1 MILLRLALMT
11 VSGLGWA
18 ANPSLTDKL
27 DRVRN
32 ERFALEKALID
43 AEKAKKSTED
53 QLKRLK
59 ALQQL
64 QTREKDLTEQRLKT
78 LEKYLAE
85 LQNRKLE
92 VNRRLESARTSV
104 KGGVSKILHPWVV
117 RRDELIRGEGQSGEA
132 LVRQRVFSAAIAVD
146 LKEIESLRID
156 LADAEDLES
165 RIEQEKQQIAS
176 LMQDVSEQESLIRFH
191 QKIREDLNVDRQ
203 EERMRQLEEYRKLKA
218 SETEIEQRITD
229 LQGRQKIEEEK
240 DLRKRTR
247 ILALKPK
254 SLPWP
259 LKGKLVGF
267 YGQHRDEKSGLAIF
281 RKGIEIL
288 TMTDQAPVTSVLDGR
303 VQFSG
308 EIPGKGKVLILEHA
322 DSLYSIYGGLG
333 TLARSAGEE
342 VKARENLGYLE
353 SDKPLYFEIRS
364 KNVAIDPVR
373 WLQ

>member
-1 MILLRLALMT
+1 MKSVWLAIIM
-11 VSGLGWA
+11 VSGPAWA
-18 ANPSLTDKL
+18 VTPSLTEKL

-32 ERFALEKALID
+32 ERFALEKALIE
-43 AEKAKKSTED
+43 AEKVKKSTED

-64 QTREKDLTEQRLKT
+64 QSREKNLTEQRLKT
-78 LEKYLAE
+78 LEKYLGE
-85 LQNRKLE
+85 LQTRKTD
-92 VNRRLESARTSV
+92 VNRRLDEARASV
-104 KGGVSKILHPWVV
+104 KKGVSKIIHPWMV
-117 RRDELIRGEGQSGEA
+117 RQDELIRGEGTAGENR
-132 LVRQRVFSAAIAVD
+132 VRQRIFSSVIALD
-146 LKEIESLRID
+146 MKEIEGLRID

-165 RIEQEKQQIAS
+165 RIEQEKQQISS

-203 EERMRQLEEYRKLKA
+203 EERMQQLEDYRRLKA
-218 SETEIEQRITD
+218 SEVEIEQRITD

-240 DLRKRTR
+240 DLKKRSR
-247 ILALKPK
+247 ILTLKPK

-259 LKGKLVGF
+259 LKGKLVGS
-267 YGQHRDEKSGLAIF
+267 YGQHRDEKSGLSIF

-288 TMTDQAPVTSVLDGR
+288 TMAEHAPVVSVLDGR
-303 VQFSG
+303 VQFAG
-308 EIPGKGKVLILEHA
+308 EIPGKGKVMIVEHP
-322 DSLYSIYGGLG
+322 DSIYSIYGGLENL
-333 TLARSAGEE
+333 TRSAGEE
-342 VKARENLGYLE
+342 VKASEKLGYLE